1 MSHSA
6 PHFPEPLEDSCRVTS
21 DRIVGA
27 GLSVGQS
34 WRVHTHQTK
43 LNRTILR
50 VGGWGWGHNDAAVAL
65 LTQRQSMEMKFA
77 QHVHIA
83 ELL

>member
-1 MSHSA
+1 MSYSA

-34 WRVHTHQTK
+34 WRVHAHQTK

-50 VGGWGWGHNDAAVAL
+50 VGGWGGRGLGAGTIMLYSCSHNDKAW
-65 LTQRQSMEMKFA
+65 K
-77 QHVHIA
+77 
-83 ELL
+83 